1 MRIHN
6 RQGTKQKILPN
17 MQQPITKGILRN
29 EVNKNEDMPI
39 PARHSMR
46 TKKMLLVMPIQKTTK
61 PGWNKI
67 PSTNMHIRRQM
78 QIQRTNAKT
87 KISNLQILRQKNTK
101 TTILLKPANRIKN
114 MAKKTQTIDGT
125 NT

>member
-1 MRIHN
+1 
-6 RQGTKQKILPN
+6 
-17 MQQPITKGILRN
+17 MQQSITKGILHN

-87 KISNLQILRQKNTK
+87 KISNLQILRQKNR
-101 TTILLKPANRIKN
+101 TTITMQQSANHIKS
-114 MAKKTQTIDGT
+114 MAIKTQTNNRT
-125 NT
+125 TT